1 MMERLK
7 TFVFSKSLTSDIH
20 SRLTY
25 ITKIRRILERKND
38 GAFKDFCL

>member
-20 SRLTY
+20 SDEVAPTGFEPVLP
-25 ITKIRRILERKND
+25 
-38 GAFKDFCL
+38 G